1 MPPIFLHMALARDI
15 ERQASLTLDGE
26 EGAYLLG
33 ATTPDIRV
41 LTRGDRRE
49 THYFDLAQREHQ
61 DTVAAF
67 LSAQRHLADAGALG
81 AQAVAFVCGYITHLV
96 LDERYI
102 EQMYRLHFGQLS
114 ALGGEGDADLMDRML
129 QYELDRRRREDRAGV
144 DAIRDALAGCSLRL
158 DVGFLDTE
166 TLRRWQQVAIDLTA
180 HPPDWDRFRF
190 QGGRHVG
197 RAWVD
202 DAAAYAEFLQQ
213 VPELLQKTIEHV
225 STAEVDSYL
234 DGARQAA
241 AEAIQHYL
249 EGS

>member
-15 ERQASLTLDGE
+15 EQQAALALDGE

-49 THYFDLAQREHQ
+49 THYFDLSRSGHQ

-67 LSAQRHLADAGALG
+67 LAAQRQLADVRALD
-81 AQAVAFVCGYITHLV
+81 QQTVAFVCGYITHLV

-102 EQMYRLHFGQLS
+102 EKVYRLHFGQLS
-114 ALGGEGDADLMDRML
+114 ALGGADDADLMDRML
-129 QYELDRRRREDRAGV
+129 QYELDRRRREDRSGV
-144 DAIRDALAGCSLRL
+144 AAIRDALSGCSLHL
-158 DVGFLDTE
+158 DVGFLDSE
-166 TLRRWQQVAIDLTA
+166 TLRRWQQVAIDLTV

-197 RAWVD
+197 RAWID
-202 DAAAYAEFLQQ
+202 DAAAYAEFLRK
-213 VPELLQKTIEHV
+213 VPELLQRTIDHV
-225 STAEVDSYL
+225 STVEVDGYL

-241 AEAIQHYL
+241 AATIQRYL
-249 EGS
+249 AGG